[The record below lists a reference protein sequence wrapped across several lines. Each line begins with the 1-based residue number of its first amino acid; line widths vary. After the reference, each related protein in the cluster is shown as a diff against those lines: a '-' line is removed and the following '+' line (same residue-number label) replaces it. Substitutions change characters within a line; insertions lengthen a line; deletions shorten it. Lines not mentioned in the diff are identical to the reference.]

1 MAIGGLHNKRDLSE
15 PDFQLAVRMIGFR
28 NVLVHDY
35 LDVNCAILEAIMQ
48 KQLYK
53 DVRRIARDHFVLG
66 AAGSVSNK
74 RI

>member
-1 MAIGGLHNKRDLSE
+1 MSDKAYGQELGTLQQEML
-15 PDFQLAVRMIGFR
+15 
-28 NVLVHDY
+28 LVHDY
-35 LDVNCAILEAIMQ
+35 LDVNRAILEAIIQ

-53 DVRRIARDHFVLG
+53 DERRIARDHFVLG